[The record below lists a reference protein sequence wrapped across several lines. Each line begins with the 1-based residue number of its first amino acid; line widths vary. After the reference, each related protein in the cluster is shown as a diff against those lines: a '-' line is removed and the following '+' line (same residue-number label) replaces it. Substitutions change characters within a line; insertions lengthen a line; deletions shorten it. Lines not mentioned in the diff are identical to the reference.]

1 MSTADKWLIAGT
13 FIGPILGALAATGLI
28 SGVLRLARA
37 RGQRVEH
44 VAASGADL
52 YLHGVPLT
60 EAQFREAF
68 SALQAELD
76 QLPPP
81 AERSEWNEKRGYD
94 AINRFSMLAGTFPQA
109 FPLLGDIDQA
119 YDWYANNNQY
129 ATRNLPRRHGFPLR
143 Q

>member
-1 MSTADKWLIAGT
+1 MKEAAVSTSDRWLIAAT

-28 SGVLRLARA
+28 SGLLRLAKARA
-37 RGQRVEH
+37 QRVEH

-52 YLHGVPLT
+52 YLYGVPLT

-68 SALQAELD
+68 RSLQAELD

-81 AERSEWNEKRGYD
+81 AERSEWDSDRGYH
-94 AINRFSMLAGTFPQA
+94 AINRFSMLTGTFPQP

-119 YDWYANNNQY
+119 FDWYAANNRY
-129 ATRNLPRRHGFPLR
+129 ATRSLP
-143 Q
+143 